1 MNRFRDS
8 DGRDWQITI
17 DIPAA
22 KAVWQRLQ
30 INLRSRADLQRLT
43 GDESLWLIPDVVY
56 VLCEQQAMKR
66 FEASAGDVSKV
77 SAEFGRMLEP
87 VFAGCCQAFFEEL
100 ADFCRRLG
108 MQATARLTEALA
120 KRLATCEAMEDQQLG
135 AKMVP
140 AMELEIQRELTQRGL
155 ILDRILGRTVGK
167 PPESSDLAASSE
179 SPTDS

>member
-1 MNRFRDS
+1 MRQFRDR
-8 DGRDWQITI
+8 DGRDWQITL

-22 KAVWQRLQ
+22 KTVWSRLQ
-30 INLRSRADLQRLT
+30 INLRSRTDLQRLT

-56 VLCEQQAMKR
+56 VLCEAQAMKR
-66 FEASAGDVSKV
+66 FEKLAGDIPEL

-87 VFAGCCQAFFEEL
+87 VFAGVCQAFFEEL

-108 MQATARLTEALA
+108 MVATARLTEALA
-120 KRLATCEAMEDQQLG
+120 KRLATCETLEDLQLG

-155 ILDRILGRTVGK
+155 ILDRILGKTVGK
-167 PPESSDLAASSE
+167 PPAPSDSAASSE
-179 SPTDS
+179 SPIDS